1 MYLPG
6 ASWTILG
13 AWVVLGAAFAGVGA
27 LVRRASR
34 APIAGADGWL
44 ASFWVGWAA
53 TLYALQLWHVFLP
66 VDGRA
71 LALVA
76 AVGLAGIVAAG
87 AGPWRVVVR
96 GVRTRWP
103 AVVALV
109 VVALWLANRALSG
122 AQNGDSGLYHVPTIR
137 WVAEHRLVPGLGN
150 LSVFFADN
158 QSYFLYAALVDVGP
172 FVHGGH
178 HVANALLLL
187 VLAARVLLAVD
198 RVARTR
204 AAAPEDVFFA
214 LLLPAVVALAFDI
227 NLTSPSPDLAVF
239 VLGVVLSGALIAL
252 GRRPAQADVL
262 GLALVA
268 SAAVTVKLSLAAL
281 AAGTL
286 AVALVPR
293 RLRDVPAAA
302 GIAALGLV
310 PWIGRGVVLSGY
322 PVYPST
328 LGAVPVAWRVPET
341 VVRAASGAILV
352 SQAVPGWWWQAVR
365 NPAWVVR
372 WLDSLEWLQR
382 AVLVPVAIAI
392 GAGLVA
398 AIRRPRP
405 RVPLAVLVPPLASF
419 VFCLVTAPRPR
430 FVGAALW
437 VVAAETVLLALGTD
451 AGAASR
457 RLVLAGALGLAL
469 LPFFDGR
476 PVLRRLSGFEPQP
489 RPRVEEVRLE
499 SGLVVRV
506 PTVADSCWDAPPPCA
521 PHPDARLRLRRA
533 GDLESGFV
541 IAP

>member
-13 AWVVLGAAFAGVGA
+13 AWVVLAVAFAGVGT
-27 LVRRASR
+27 LLRRAWR
-34 APIAGADGWL
+34 APLAGADDWL
-44 ASFWVGWAA
+44 ACFWLGWAA
-53 TLYALQLWHVFLP
+53 TLYALQLWHVVLA

-71 LALVA
+71 LALVPVA
-76 AVGLAGIVAAG
+76 GLAAIVTAG
-87 AGPWRVVVR
+87 AAPWRIVVR

-103 AVVALV
+103 AMVALV
-109 VVALWLANRALSG
+109 AVALWLANRALGG

-137 WVAEHRLVPGLGN
+137 WVAEHPLVPGLGN

-204 AAAPEDVFFA
+204 APTPEDVFFA
-214 LLLPAVVALAFDI
+214 LFLPAVAALAFDI
-227 NLTSPSPDLAVF
+227 NLTSPSPDHAVF
-239 VLGVVLSGALIAL
+239 VLGVVLGGALIAL
-252 GRRPAQADVL
+252 GRRPARADVL
-262 GLALVA
+262 ALAVVA
-268 SAAVTVKLSLAAL
+268 TAAITVKLSLAAL
-281 AAGTL
+281 AAATL
-286 AVALVPR
+286 LVALVPR
-293 RLRDVPAAA
+293 RLRDVPAVAA
-302 GIAALGLV
+302 IVALGLV
-310 PWIGRGVVLSGY
+310 PWIGRGILLSGY

-328 LGAVPVAWRVPET
+328 LGAMPVAWRVPET
-341 VVRAASGAILV
+341 VVREASGAILV

-365 NPAWVVR
+365 NPAWLVR

-398 AIRRPRP
+398 AIRRPRA
-405 RVPLAVLVPPLASF
+405 RVPATILVPPLASF

-430 FVGAALW
+430 FAGAALW
-437 VVAAETVLLALGTD
+437 ILAAEAVLLALGTD
-451 AGAASR
+451 AGAGSR
-457 RLVLAGALGLAL
+457 RLVLAGAIVLAL
-469 LPFFDGR
+469 LPFLDGR

-489 RPRVEEVRLE
+489 RPRLEEVRLE

-521 PHPDARLRLRRA
+521 PHPDPRLRLRRA
-533 GDLESGFV
+533 GNLESGFV
-541 IAP
+541 TGK